1 MNHWSIR
8 IHSSTFVSNISNI
21 SIITI
26 GMIVHILSTSIRES
40 NRVRSSDSSCTIRR
54 FSSIESSIGVVI
66 SNSIIVGVRAG
77 LIRVSS
83 RCSMCNQRGMSYQR
97 SMSYYRGM
105 SNNWSN
111 WVSYGMGNGSSMYN
125 RSMDCM
131 NNWTV
136 DSMNNWS
143 MYSMGSR
150 SGNSSMSNRDRF
162 VSSKS
167 RLYLRQTLGVV
178 H

>member
-8 IHSSTFVSNISNI
+8 IHSSTFISNISNI

-83 RCSMCNQRGMSYQR
+83 RCSMCNQRGMSY
-97 SMSYYRGM
+97 YRGM

-111 WVSYGMGNGSSMYN
+111 RVSYGMGNGSSMYN

-143 MYSMGSR
+143 MYSMGSKM
-150 SGNSSMSNRDRF
+150 GNSSMSNRDRL
-162 VSSKS
+162 VCSKS
-167 RLYLRQTLGVV
+167 RLYLRQTLRVV
-178 H
+178 NL